1 MKNDRL
7 NYIESIIKKHF
18 LEDVNFTI
26 IEEKKIPK
34 LISHDNEVPLKTKD
48 VISVLFKINKRNEY
62 FFSLDFQ
69 ENSYKFYRYDSN
81 KFDNKK
87 HIERIDKLFLLSLN
101 KKDLTI
107 EALFNE
113 DEYFKLLYNYLSNKY
128 YKVEFN
134 YDISFSQKEGILVRQ
149 YDIFSK
155 NEDIKFELKRPEE
168 LEGYFMYNIFS
179 IFSNSWSENPYYQ
192 IFLNYKD
199 NNVVKIRPKYK
210 DLKSENFKD
219 SYDHY
224 GIDKN
229 KNEKILFKHFFDKE
243 SFFGYVSEYI
253 SLLELNLEIPLSEE
267 LYKNP
272 DYLNYNSLIK
282 EERLKRYNS
291 LLLIL
296 QEMNI
301 EMPINNDIETLY
313 AIISK
318 NEDIL
323 KKIQELYLEISY
335 IKKDLKGILDK
346 EIYLICESNF
356 NKITKLIKINELRY
370 QEQLTL
376 YLKES
381 QKFIGEKIN
390 SSILEKINLK

>member
-1 MKNDRL
+1 MKR
-7 NYIESIIKKHF
+7 F
-18 LEDVNFTI
+18 
-26 IEEKKIPK
+26 
-34 LISHDNEVPLKTKD
+34 
-48 VISVLFKINKRNEY
+48 
-62 FFSLDFQ
+62 
-69 ENSYKFYRYDSN
+69 
-81 KFDNKK
+81 
-87 HIERIDKLFLLSLN
+87 
-101 KKDLTI
+101 
-107 EALFNE
+107 
-113 DEYFKLLYNYLSNKY
+113 
-128 YKVEFN
+128 
-134 YDISFSQKEGILVRQ
+134 
-149 YDIFSK
+149 
-155 NEDIKFELKRPEE
+155 
-168 LEGYFMYNIFS
+168 
-179 IFSNSWSENPYYQ
+179 
-192 IFLNYKD
+192 FLN
-199 NNVVKIRPKYK
+199 IS
-210 DLKSENFKD
+210 L
-219 SYDHY
+219 
-224 GIDKN
+224 IKN
-229 KNEKILFKHFFDKE
+229 L
-243 SFFGYVSEYI
+243 FFGYVSEYI